1 MGRKETKSILVH
13 VKLVWNNIVRPPSSK
28 PKSSKRENDEV
39 HRHRS
44 RKRCILRELET
55 HPLSPQ
61 RSTNSG
67 LIKLSQHSKRTRH
80 LSGLQS
86 RGNRRY
92 RADGITNRRS
102 RGKLETEAF
111 RDTTDVLLSKV
122 WVGGERGK
130 ISRTNRALF
139 STVTARIF

>member
-1 MGRKETKSILVH
+1 M
-13 VKLVWNNIVRPPSSK
+13 RPPSSK
-28 PKSSKRENDEV
+28 LKISKRGNDEV
-39 HRHRS
+39 HRYRS
-44 RKRCILRELET
+44 RKRCKLCELET

-61 RSTNSG
+61 RSTNSD

-102 RGKLETEAF
+102 RGKLETEPL
-111 RDTTDVLLSKV
+111 RDTTDVLLREVK
-122 WVGGERGK
+122 GESGSGVRFPEPIGRCFPP
-130 ISRTNRALF
+130 SPRAF
-139 STVTARIF
+139 SDFNLLPAHNLQC

>member
-1 MGRKETKSILVH
+1 M
-13 VKLVWNNIVRPPSSK
+13 RPPSSK
-28 PKSSKRENDEV
+28 PKSSKRGNDEV
-39 HRHRS
+39 HRYQS
-44 RKRCILRELET
+44 RKRCNVRELET

-111 RDTTDVLLSKV
+111 RDTTDVLLRV
-122 WVGGERGK
+122 AMWWGGGGSGVRFPEPIGRCFPP
-130 ISRTNRALF
+130 SPRAF
-139 STVTARIF
+139 SDFNLLPAHNLQC